1 MELRLGKSEPS
12 YPPTVYVQQR
22 RRDRNK
28 RQRLRNKVVR
38 MKRWIERALN
48 VRPGDLGRGVL
59 LCSCLF
65 LVICSYKIGGVA
77 GAAPFLSPFPAH
89 AGGFAQIVGSLL
101 VAVMLAGQMLT

>member
-1 MELRLGKSEPS
+1 
-12 YPPTVYVQQR
+12 
-22 RRDRNK
+22 
-28 RQRLRNKVVR
+28 

-77 GAAPFLSPFPAH
+77 GAALFLPVSRHSSGLCSNFEFGAGRGGHSGIRAYCAAGSSPRLL
-89 AGGFAQIVGSLL
+89 VGSM
-101 VAVMLAGQMLT
+101 VFFSTTCAVFWGLAHYYSA

>member
-1 MELRLGKSEPS
+1 
-12 YPPTVYVQQR
+12 
-22 RRDRNK
+22 
-28 RQRLRNKVVR
+28 

-77 GAAPFLSPFPAH
+77 GGALFLFPFPAQQLGYSPNFRFGVVSGGLRGIKKNKG
-89 AGGFAQIVGSLL
+89 GGFFPRFSCLRHGFFFPPLSGVLGASPFF
-101 VAVMLAGQMLT
+101 